1 MLRGACILL
10 VISYA
15 APAASLQKDGEA
27 LFRECEFKA
36 AARAIEHALATGPE
50 TAQLHFWLGKSY
62 ERMAEVA
69 SPFFAR
75 RNARKA
81 QSHLEAAAQRD
92 PGNREFLKELFD
104 FYVDSPEW
112 FDGGLARARALIGR
126 LGPYDESP
134 ETLRMMV
141 SLSRK
146 EYSGRE
152 WAMEKGILRISGA
165 AGYLV
170 PQR

>member
-1 MLRGACILL
+1 MLRTAVVLL
-10 VISYA
+10 AISYA
-15 APAASLQKDGEA
+15 APAATLQKDGEA
-27 LFRECEFKA
+27 LFQDCEFKA
-36 AARAIEHALATGPE
+36 AARVFEHALASEPGSAP
-50 TAQLHFWLGKSY
+50 LHFWLGKSY

-81 QSHLEAAAQRD
+81 QLHLETAVRID
-92 PGNREFLKELFD
+92 PRNREFLRELFD

-112 FDGGLARARALIGR
+112 FDGGLARAREIIER
-126 LGPYDESP
+126 LGPDEDAA
-134 ETLRMMV
+134 TLNMMV
-141 SLSRK
+141 AQSRQ

-152 WAMEKGILRISGA
+152 WVLGKGILRVSSA